1 MKPAP
6 FVNKAGMMKLT
17 RECLAS
23 ISVRCLSL
31 ICPGM
36 TICFSYREQDHS
48 WKLMIMFLGHL
59 KANQAFCWLRTVPV
73 NSAALISLLTAP
85 VLPSKNLL
93 YGHSTNRKLLWIIWA
108 QYKLI
113 SASQQQWSM
122 KNFIDRVI
130 WLED

>member
-73 NSAALISLLTAP
+73 NSAALISSLTAP
-85 VLPSKNLL
+85 VLPSKSYYMVTQLIGSFCDWFELNMNWYQL
-93 YGHSTNRKLLWIIWA
+93 HSSNDQWRIS
-108 QYKLI
+108 LI
-113 SASQQQWSM
+113 VS
-122 KNFIDRVI
+122 FD
-130 WLED
+130 